1 MILQGLT
8 GTASGFLQV
17 VPLVMYYVKLFVFA
31 STPRSIYKIKY
42 TLRNVSWGT
51 LFPGITLLAV
61 ISTFINSIPA
71 YHTLWLTESHLSSY
85 RLLDHFT
92 HHQWSLVRILRSFL
106 LSMEISLPVA
116 TWAAALAG
124 NWWTVL
130 PQGYSPRVCWLVSTA
145 NLSCSAV
152 LPCSKR

>member
-1 MILQGLT
+1 MTDGLLALVPCRHSEFRYHRLSSRASQQPWLHPGDARRQFAQGIKLFLDVSYLTEFLLRMPCLINRVSFSFVILQGLT

-71 YHTLWLTESHLSSY
+71 YHTL
-85 RLLDHFT
+85 
-92 HHQWSLVRILRSFL
+92 
-106 LSMEISLPVA
+106 
-116 TWAAALAG
+116 
-124 NWWTVL
+124 
-130 PQGYSPRVCWLVSTA
+130 
-145 NLSCSAV
+145 
-152 LPCSKR
+152 